1 MSKLKW
7 EIGHSSCWITSRWVV
22 LGVSN
27 ACSHDRIL
35 DGVFFFTGFY
45 WLCGKKTTKPWKQ
58 LACINEM
65 FLRHVT
71 EDKVDIFWRES
82 FGCFKCRLK
91 MKRIHAP
98 FKMVFFSPLIKL
110 ELVLAK
116 VMIKNKN
123 TLKAPMFLFNIVSQ
137 FIISSQGVQC
147 AGDFVSVDLFFTK
160 QKYMQNP

>member
-1 MSKLKW
+1 
-7 EIGHSSCWITSRWVV
+7 
-22 LGVSN
+22 
-27 ACSHDRIL
+27 
-35 DGVFFFTGFY
+35 
-45 WLCGKKTTKPWKQ
+45 
-58 LACINEM
+58 
-65 FLRHVT
+65 
-71 EDKVDIFWRES
+71 
-82 FGCFKCRLK
+82 
-91 MKRIHAP
+91 
-98 FKMVFFSPLIKL
+98 MVFFSPLIKL